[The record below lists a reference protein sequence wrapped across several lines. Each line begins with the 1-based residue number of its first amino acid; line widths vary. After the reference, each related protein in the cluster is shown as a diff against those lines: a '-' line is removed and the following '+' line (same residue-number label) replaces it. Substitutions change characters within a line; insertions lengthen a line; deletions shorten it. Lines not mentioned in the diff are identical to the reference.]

1 MNCNKTYE
9 KPAIIST
16 ESLEAKAVTCTQSTS
31 ACTTVSS

>member
-16 ESLEAKAVTCTQSTS
+16 ESLEAKAVLCNKSTS
-31 ACTTVSS
+31 ACTTISS

>member
-1 MNCNKTYE
+1 MNSSKTYE

-16 ESLEAKAVTCTQSTS
+16 ESLEAKAVLCNKSTS